1 MPLLNLANAAL
12 GTGLNAVANA
22 TRFGMESQGV
32 APAQFEAQ
40 AKEGAVS
47 SRNMGYDISQFSRQL
62 KDLGGSIGEFK
73 DSIINATKGLGVS
86 TQEHVA
92 MMKIATR
99 NLQNTGNAGAVGGR
113 ATESTMNTA
122 FYLGMNRSQY
132 MSNIEGMS
140 QAGVVG
146 GGSRANEGTRSSI
159 TAFNREFSIASATSG
174 GFGGRADQYAS
185 TAAGMTQMYAQ
196 RGTSNVSTQDINTQ
210 LAATK
215 LAATSTR
222 NQQLETFAP
231 QAQMAL
237 AQSGQQAMQQMNPL
251 MMAAYANIQPAYAK
265 KISAEAEQAQSEVTS
280 IETRLGG
287 MSQTDARRKSLE
299 EQLQAKQDR
308 VSSIRERQSLNND
321 FSLGP
326 LSAQNAVL
334 NDPKAVNNMVTES
347 MRMFMQPGQDMFNKN
362 DPGQLL
368 AKTQTARSLGMN
380 INQVQS
386 ILDVEKEAPEAERR
400 RESADKYLSSDQ
412 FLRMGNAEN
421 GLKVKEG
428 FQGEQIRGRTGAD
441 VRWNK
446 GQHKDPATGQMVK
459 DDASAASTE
468 EILSAGAKSAGVDQK
483 TAAQEA
489 YKSGEMKL
497 LQVTDR
503 SGNKTNASKTNE
515 EIERE
520 KQIQYAAEAQA
531 YAALKDKAKANPKD
545 RMAEERVT
553 LFEASHTAMVADKGF
568 EKYGRSL
575 NDLQRTGD
583 TNFGVKFDK
592 DSQQKIKDQMT
603 PALAATSSADISKEA
618 QIAFGRMGGKDQASF
633 TAAFKTQSEAIQKDT
648 SLDENARIEA
658 QRTLVTTSINN
669 GVTGADGR
677 RLTVDPNAS
686 QTTSE
691 EKPVVDTVALTTS
704 FVALG
709 GVINNATGLF
719 ARMTGAGDTLQGG
732 LGSLNTSIV
741 NLAKNVDLVPGKKGA
756 FGGPLQTPGT
766 TLVGELGPELVVP
779 RAGGGELKGSRQP
792 YMVGQRGPE
801 IIRPDEFSAG
811 TVIPANQT
819 EKIMSGQL
827 EGLTL
832 PANISG
838 YVKTIF
844 GKDNVQGKY
853 NIPGRVSGM
862 EPSSGTGASAATEG
876 DGGPRV
882 GTGDVSIPVL
892 KGGDYFGKVAA
903 YFESGYVKTI
913 FGKDNVQ
920 GKYNIPGR
928 VSGMEPSSGTGASA
942 ATEGGGGPRVGT
954 GDVSIPVLKGGDY
967 FGKVAAYFESG
978 GDPGRVSTGNG
989 DPGGK
994 SYGAFQLSSKQGSLQ
1009 RFLNQTGYIKNF
1021 QGLDLNNPGPEVDQ
1035 AWQSLAQTDPQFIA
1049 AQGQFAKSAYFDPH
1063 QKMLKEA
1070 GIDLSGK
1077 GRAVQEMILSTANQ
1091 YGAASSVIINAL
1103 KGTDYASM
1111 SDEQLIKTVEG
1122 YKKQTVG
1129 TYFSSSSADVQRGV
1143 SNRIDRETALLLNV
1157 NGDPETKGF
1166 ANGGQI
1172 FKGTPSIVGE
1182 KGPEMFL
1189 PGATGSVISNAD
1201 TKSFLS
1207 GSSRQGGGAESAASQ
1222 QPIKLPK
1229 LIVEFVSK
1237 GQNIGKAEL
1246 DFNITV
1252 DQYVTVDPR

>member
-1 MPLLNLANAAL
+1 
-12 GTGLNAVANA
+12 
-22 TRFGMESQGV
+22 
-32 APAQFEAQ
+32 
-40 AKEGAVS
+40 
-47 SRNMGYDISQFSRQL
+47 
-62 KDLGGSIGEFK
+62 
-73 DSIINATKGLGVS
+73 
-86 TQEHVA
+86 
-92 MMKIATR
+92 
-99 NLQNTGNAGAVGGR
+99 
-113 ATESTMNTA
+113 
-122 FYLGMNRSQY
+122 
-132 MSNIEGMS
+132 
-140 QAGVVG
+140 
-146 GGSRANEGTRSSI
+146 
-159 TAFNREFSIASATSG
+159 
-174 GFGGRADQYAS
+174 
-185 TAAGMTQMYAQ
+185 
-196 RGTSNVSTQDINTQ
+196 
-210 LAATK
+210 
-215 LAATSTR
+215 
-222 NQQLETFAP
+222 
-231 QAQMAL
+231 
-237 AQSGQQAMQQMNPL
+237 
-251 MMAAYANIQPAYAK
+251 
-265 KISAEAEQAQSEVTS
+265 
-280 IETRLGG
+280 
-287 MSQTDARRKSLE
+287 
-299 EQLQAKQDR
+299 
-308 VSSIRERQSLNND
+308 
-321 FSLGP
+321 
-326 LSAQNAVL
+326 
-334 NDPKAVNNMVTES
+334 
-347 MRMFMQPGQDMFNKN
+347 
-362 DPGQLL
+362 
-368 AKTQTARSLGMN
+368 
-380 INQVQS
+380 
-386 ILDVEKEAPEAERR
+386 
-400 RESADKYLSSDQ
+400 
-412 FLRMGNAEN
+412 
-421 GLKVKEG
+421 
-428 FQGEQIRGRTGAD
+428 
-441 VRWNK
+441 
-446 GQHKDPATGQMVK
+446 
-459 DDASAASTE
+459 
-468 EILSAGAKSAGVDQK
+468 
-483 TAAQEA
+483 
-489 YKSGEMKL
+489 
-497 LQVTDR
+497 
-503 SGNKTNASKTNE
+503 
-515 EIERE
+515 
-520 KQIQYAAEAQA
+520 
-531 YAALKDKAKANPKD
+531 
-545 RMAEERVT
+545 
-553 LFEASHTAMVADKGF
+553 
-568 EKYGRSL
+568 
-575 NDLQRTGD
+575 
-583 TNFGVKFDK
+583 
-592 DSQQKIKDQMT
+592 MT

-618 QIAFGRMGGKDQASF
+618 QIAFGRMGGKDQAAF

-648 SLDENARIEA
+648 NLDENAKIDA

-686 QTTSE
+686 QTTSQ
-691 EKPVVDTVALTTS
+691 EKPVVDTVELNKS

-709 GVINNATGLF
+709 GVINTAAGMF
-719 ARMTGAGDTLQGG
+719 ADMTGAGKTLQGG
-732 LGSLNTSIV
+732 LANLNQAIV
-741 NLAKNVDLVPGKKGA
+741 GVSKKAGVVPTDY
-756 FGGPLQTPGT
+756 FGGPLQAAGS

-792 YMVGQRGPE
+792 YMVGQSGPE

-819 EKIMSGQL
+819 EKIMRGQL

-853 NIPGRVSGM
+853 NIPGQVSGA
-862 EPSSGTGASAATEG
+862 EPA
-876 DGGPRV
+876 
-882 GTGDVSIPVL
+882 
-892 KGGDYFGKVAA
+892 
-903 YFESGYVKTI
+903 
-913 FGKDNVQ
+913 
-920 GKYNIPGR
+920 
-928 VSGMEPSSGTGASA
+928 SGTGASA

-1021 QGLDLNNPGPEVDQ
+1021 QGLDLNTPGPEVDQ
-1035 AWQSLAQTDPQFIA
+1035 AWQALAQTDPQFIA

-1103 KGTDYASM
+1103 KDTDYASM

-1122 YKKQTVG
+1122 YKKQSVG
-1129 TYFSSSSADVQRGV
+1129 TYFSSSSADVQQGV

-1207 GSSRQGGGAESAASQ
+1207 GSSSQGGGADSAASQ